1 VLPRA
6 KKVAYEPS
14 AKSCEFELGED
25 SRKGIWNFLDDL
37 TRVFSVGPTRN
48 SPLEIN
54 VKFPSLP
61 ITRRENIVDIIHGVE
76 VPDPYR
82 WLEDGACA
90 ETRAWIA
97 AQQEYATQFLRTPER
112 ERIRTR
118 LAELT
123 KIDAVGIPL
132 ERGGYYF
139 FARRSADEQ
148 RAVICRRRGLDGTD
162 ETLIDAN
169 AMSTDHMLGAHIVN
183 VSRDGSLM
191 LYGVRRGGED
201 EYEIRV
207 MEVESRRNL
216 DDVLPRAR
224 YYGASWKHDRSG
236 FFYATRVDRTPRIR
250 FHLLGTAPSADREIQ
265 GAEFGREWYA
275 AASVTFDGRYLVV
288 AAGRR
293 TARGNC
299 NHVYVRRLDPEGPIV
314 LVTGNVE
321 AEFIPHY
328 APDALIILTDWNAP
342 NRRVMRVDLA
352 NPSLDASRE
361 IVPERDARIESAS
374 TVGGRIAVNYL
385 ENVRSRICIFEADGT
400 PKRELELPGAGT
412 ASGLSGRWD
421 RTEAFFTFTAFN
433 HAPAI
438 YRYDVATGNHS
449 VWWQFDAPNAHLDKY
464 ETRQVWYASKDGTRI
479 PMYLFHR
486 RGLGL
491 DGSRPVLLTGY
502 GGFGLSLHAAY
513 SPSALM
519 WAESDGVFAQ
529 ANLRGGGEFGHRWH
543 QAGRRENK
551 QNVFDDFIAAAEWL
565 IANGYTRPSKLA
577 IRGGSNGGLLVGAAM
592 TQRPEIF
599 RVVVCSRPVLDMMRK
614 HLNEVGRINAGEY
627 GSPEDPKQFNYLLA
641 YSPYQNVH
649 DGTRYPSVMF
659 ITGDLDS
666 RVDPMQARKMC
677 AALQR
682 ASASRE
688 NPVVLHYRPEA
699 GHIPGLPLDAT
710 IDEGADIL
718 TFLAGELGFEIR

>member
-1 VLPRA
+1 
-6 KKVAYEPS
+6 
-14 AKSCEFELGED
+14 
-25 SRKGIWNFLDDL
+25 
-37 TRVFSVGPTRN
+37 
-48 SPLEIN
+48 
-54 VKFPSLP
+54 
-61 ITRRENIVDIIHGVE
+61 
-76 VPDPYR
+76 
-82 WLEDGACA
+82 
-90 ETRAWIA
+90 
-97 AQQEYATQFLRTPER
+97 
-112 ERIRTR
+112 
-118 LAELT
+118 
-123 KIDAVGIPL
+123 
-132 ERGGYYF
+132 
-139 FARRSADEQ
+139 
-148 RAVICRRRGLDGTD
+148 
-162 ETLIDAN
+162 
-169 AMSTDHMLGAHIVN
+169 
-183 VSRDGSLM
+183 M

-201 EYEIRV
+201 EHEIRP

-236 FFYATRVDRTPRIR
+236 FFYATRVDRIPRIR
-250 FHLLGTAPSADREIQ
+250 FHRLGTPLAADREVL
-265 GAEFGREWYA
+265 GADLGQEWYA

-293 TARGNC
+293 TMRGNC
-299 NHVYVRRLDPEGPIV
+299 NHVYVQRLDAEGPLV
-314 LVTGNVE
+314 PVTGNIE

-328 APDALIILTDWNAP
+328 APDSLIILTNWNAP

-400 PKRELELPGAGT
+400 PTRELELPGAGT

-421 RTEAFFTFTAFN
+421 RAESFFAFTSFN

-438 YRYDVATGNHS
+438 YRYDVATNDRS
-449 VWWQFDAPNAHLDKY
+449 VWWQFDAPNANLEQY

-486 RGLGL
+486 RGLEL
-491 DGSRPVLLTGY
+491 DGARPVLLTGY
-502 GGFGLSLHAAY
+502 GGFNLSLHAAY

-519 WAESDGVFAQ
+519 WAESGGVFAQ
-529 ANLRGGGEFGHRWH
+529 ANLRGGGEFGEQWH
-543 QAGRRENK
+543 QAGRRERK

-565 IANGYTRPSKLA
+565 IANRYTSASRLA

-592 TQRPEIF
+592 TQRPELF
-599 RVVVCSRPVLDMMRK
+599 RALICSRPVLDMMRK

-627 GSPEDPKQFNYLLA
+627 GSPEDPEQFKYLLA
-641 YSPYQNVH
+641 YSPYHNVH
-649 DGTRYPSVMF
+649 KGTRYPSVMF
-659 ITGDLDS
+659 VTGDLDS

-677 AALQR
+677 ATLQW
-682 ASASRE
+682 ATASRE
-688 NPVVLHYRPEA
+688 NPILLHYRTEA
-699 GHIPGLPLDAT
+699 GHVPGLPLDAS

-718 TFLAGELGFEIR
+718 SFLAGELGFEIG